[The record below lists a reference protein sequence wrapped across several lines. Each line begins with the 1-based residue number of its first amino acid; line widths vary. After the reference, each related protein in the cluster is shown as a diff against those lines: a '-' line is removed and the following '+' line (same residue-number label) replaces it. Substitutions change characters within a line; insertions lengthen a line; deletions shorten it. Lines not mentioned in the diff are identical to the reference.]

1 MNINCASFWRVGQ
14 RFAAATVSATGSL
27 FFSVLGTVVA
37 GRSAVV
43 VVSAAGAAVVA
54 AVVAGAAVVALA
66 LVDVAAVVATAVS
79 SVGKPDPPQPS
90 PRIIIV
96 KMTTARLEA
105 VAVGFMRLN
114 VTAHR
119 SPEEIRAY
127 C

>member
-1 MNINCASFWRVGQ
+1 M
-14 RFAAATVSATGSL
+14 
-27 FFSVLGTVVA
+27 
-37 GRSAVV
+37 V

>member
-1 MNINCASFWRVGQ
+1 MSLKPVLKPMNINCASFWRVGQ

-27 FFSVLGTVVA
+27 SSALGTVVA

-96 KMTTARLEA
+96 KMTTA
-105 VAVGFMRLN
+105 
-114 VTAHR
+114 
-119 SPEEIRAY
+119 S
-127 C
+127 